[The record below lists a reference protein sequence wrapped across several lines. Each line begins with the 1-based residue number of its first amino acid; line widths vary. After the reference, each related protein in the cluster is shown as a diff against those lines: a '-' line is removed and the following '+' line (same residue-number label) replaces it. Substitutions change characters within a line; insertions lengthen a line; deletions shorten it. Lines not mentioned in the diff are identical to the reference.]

1 MEEERASIESK
12 SFKHEIK
19 VCMNK
24 GCCTLESRHLHI
36 RLTSIDQK
44 RRIEKGKSAAPD
56 MGEDD
61 QTELRSLERPQRY
74 STTSGFGQ
82 APSNKKTWSVPTVK
96 DQDPS
101 KISKKRKRPV
111 KSKDQ
116 GTGVNAIPVY

>member
-1 MEEERASIESK
+1 
-12 SFKHEIK
+12 
-19 VCMNK
+19 MNK

-36 RLTSIDQK
+36 WLTSIDQK

-56 MGEDD
+56 TGEDD

-111 KSKDQ
+111 KPKDQ